1 MNNNHWIILGAALSL
16 AVLIIGYYVLISG
29 NSAVTQAATGSQS
42 SSGQLASDPNF
53 FAGNV
58 TTAGIPAG
66 TYNGTGIYD
75 HNCLPVGNG
84 IYSCDAGIK
93 TAKYGTIDFTYRHD
107 MMMKPCIGPGDTLV
121 VTVSSG
127 GSATVNRLTGNSGY
141 T

>member
-1 MNNNHWIILGAALSL
+1 MVLGLVLALAVSLGAIA
-16 AVLIIGYYVLISG
+16 GYYSLSG
-29 NSAVTQAATGSQS
+29 NGSGQSSS

-58 TTAGIPAG
+58 TTKGIPAG

-84 IYSCDAGIK
+84 IYSCDAGIR
-93 TAKYGTIDFTYRHD
+93 TSKYGVIDFAYRHD

-121 VTVSSG
+121 VTVNSTG
-127 GSATVNRLTGNSGY
+127 AATVNRLTGSSSY